1 MRPYGPLRGR
11 DEELAYALGVVRR
24 MRMHGPSEVALI
36 LGEAG
41 IGKTALLSEICYQA
55 GRTHLRVAEPSATK
69 SNRPALVRRL
79 SGYCAPDV
87 IRF

>member
-1 MRPYGPLRGR
+1 
-11 DEELAYALGVVRR
+11 
-24 MRMHGPSEVALI
+24 MHGPTEVALI

-55 GRTHLRVAEPSATK
+55 GRTLRVAEPSATK